1 MGPMIATAWYMVIFR
16 LIHILVGVAWV
27 GSVFLLVT
35 QIQPTAA
42 AIAPAGAPF
51 MFELLGK
58 RRLVERIIGMGVVT
72 VVAGLFL
79 YWRDWHACP
88 SFGDWIGSNFGAT
101 LTVGA
106 IAAIAALSIGIA
118 VTRPKVDQMLAL
130 MRQIGGSGGAP
141 VPELVAQLGAIQAR
155 LRVAARAS
163 LVLLVIAVIAMS
175 SARYL

>member
-16 LIHILVGVAWV
+16 LVHIVAGVFWV

-51 MFELLGK
+51 MAELLGK
-58 RRLVERIIGMGVVT
+58 RRLVQRIIGMGVVT

-79 YWRDWHACP
+79 YWRDWHVYS
-88 SFGDWIGSNFGAT
+88 SFGDWIGSTFGVT

-106 IAAIAALSIGIA
+106 IAAIAALAIGIA
-118 VTRPKVDQMLAL
+118 VTRPKVEQMLAL
-130 MRQIGGSGGAP
+130 MRQIGASEGAP
-141 VPELVAQLGAIQAR
+141 APELVAQLGAIQAR
-155 LRVAARAS
+155 LRLAARLS
-163 LVLLVIAVIAMS
+163 LALLVVAVLAMS